1 MPNPRFNRRALEERS
16 YLAFEFPQTNGR
28 DIRAYLPFLENCEV
42 SENKRANLGDYSLLS
57 RSNSLY
63 SYLGAKSR
71 VINLRFKITLLHVI
85 EQLSKEGIDD
95 RFRRQFQLFFTDKE
109 AAKKAFFLLQ
119 TPGGLAS
126 MTDVAAKKGME
137 HARIHREYY
146 QKIANIKG
154 PASNIF
160 DEGIN
165 QILEFLGSPTQSQ
178 DQRYAE
184 LNKVIDMIIYWI
196 NLVRSSVNNNAKDT
210 TLGPPTV
217 RLTHGPMYNNIACVV
232 DSYSVRIDDAAGFD
246 VQTLFPKQLE
256 ITMTLNENKVG
267 NFGEFKANQ
276 FVDKDNN
283 NGWEVLIDSN
293 NMDPYGGLINGRI

>member
-1 MPNPRFNRRALEERS
+1 MPNPKFNKRALEERS
-16 YLAFEFPQTNGR
+16 YLSFEFPQTNGR
-28 DIRAYLPFLENCEV
+28 AIRSYLPFLENCEV
-42 SENKRANLGDYSLLS
+42 SEAKRANLGDYALLS

-71 VINLRFKITLLHVI
+71 VLNLRFKITLLHVL

-109 AAKKAFFLLQ
+109 AAKKAFFILQ
-119 TPGGLAS
+119 TVGGLAS
-126 MTDVAAKKGME
+126 LTDVAAKKGME

-154 PASNIF
+154 PSSNLF
-160 DEGIN
+160 DEGIS
-165 QILEFLGSPTQSQ
+165 QILDFLGSPSQPQ
-178 DQRYAE
+178 DQRFAE

-196 NLVRSSVNNNAKDT
+196 NLVRSCVNNNSKDT

-217 RLTHGPMYNNIACVV
+217 RLTHGPMYNNIPCVV
-232 DSYSVRIDDAAGFD
+232 DSYSIRIEDSAGFD
-246 VQTLFPKQLE
+246 IQTLFPKQLE

-276 FVDKDNN
+276 FIDKDNN

-293 NMDPYGGLINGRI
+293 NMDPYGGLINGRL

>member
-1 MPNPRFNRRALEERS
+1 MPNPRFNKRALEERS

-28 DIRAYLPFLENCEV
+28 AIRAYLPFLENCEV